1 MSNRT
6 TFPELI
12 EYFPAYYDELNG
24 EHYAHRFISKSDLSK
39 CLMSDSLKKQID
51 ANICQC
57 GGLLNDKNHL
67 DMGEIDLKYCGIC
80 GGIYV
85 MKIIEK

>member
-1 MSNRT
+1 
-6 TFPELI
+6 
-12 EYFPAYYDELNG
+12 
-24 EHYAHRFISKSDLSK
+24 
-39 CLMSDSLKKQID
+39 MSDSRKKQID

-57 GGLLNDKNHL
+57 GGMLNDKNHL

-80 GGIYV
+80 GCIYV